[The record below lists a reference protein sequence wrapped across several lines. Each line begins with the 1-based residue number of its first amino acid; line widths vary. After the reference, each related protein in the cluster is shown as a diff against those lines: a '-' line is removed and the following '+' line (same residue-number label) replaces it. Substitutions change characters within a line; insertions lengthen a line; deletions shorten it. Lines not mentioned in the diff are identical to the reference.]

1 MNKKNTNNII
11 LSIVKLIKEYKY
23 FCSFYLLCLALFYP
37 IYYFINE
44 HNVKY
49 YNFSYDLNSTSP
61 LMIRQDKAVID
72 LEKLNKSINGE
83 IYNQIY
89 SVQIPKD
96 TRIQLNCVPIELENN
111 CVIKIKNGYNNN
123 ILISINDSIMASIK
137 RVDTKY
143 KSKLNEEIRRYTEDI
158 KLLRD
163 SSNIINQIFNNEN
176 VNIAEAKDLGS
187 VLEILVSN
195 SLKINELNSEIKLIE
210 AEVMEVENFI
220 SQIEFQLNKQVAKVS
235 NESSFK
241 NYSFKIYFL
250 TIIIGSI
257 VMIFSFLILIKD

>member
-23 FCSFYLLCLALFYP
+23 FCLFYFLCLALFYP

-49 YNFSYDLNSTSP
+49 YNFTYDLNSTSP
-61 LMIRQDKAVID
+61 LMVRQDKPVID
-72 LEKLNKSINGE
+72 LKKLNKSINVE

-89 SVQIPKD
+89 SVITPKD

-111 CVIKIKNGYNNN
+111 CLIKIKNGYNK
-123 ILISINDSIMASIK
+123 ILISINESIMASIK
-137 RVDTKY
+137 RVNTKY

-158 KLLRD
+158 KLLGN
-163 SSNIINQIFNNEN
+163 SSKIINQIFNNEN

-187 VLEILVSN
+187 VLEILTSN
-195 SLKINELNSEIKLIE
+195 SLKVNELNSEIKLIK
-210 AEVMEVENFI
+210 AEVKEVENFI
-220 SQIEFQLNKQVAKVS
+220 SQIEFQLNKQVAKAAT
-235 NESSFK
+235 ESSFQ

-250 TIIIGSI
+250 TIIVGSI
-257 VMIFSFLILIKD
+257 LMIFSFLILIKD